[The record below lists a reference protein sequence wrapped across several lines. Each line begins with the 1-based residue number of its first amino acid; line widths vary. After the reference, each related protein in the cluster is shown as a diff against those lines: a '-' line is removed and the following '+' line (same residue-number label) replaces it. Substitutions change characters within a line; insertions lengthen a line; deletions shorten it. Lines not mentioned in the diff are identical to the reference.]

1 MPMVHKVVFLPSGT
15 EAQAEDGELL
25 SDVAKRAGVRI
36 PMPCG
41 GAGRCGRCKVI
52 ADGEEVLAC
61 RHHVVCDTTVSVPER
76 DRGVVVAADRGG
88 QTDDDISPLC
98 GGYALAVDIGTT
110 TIALSVM
117 DSSTGEEVYA
127 AAGVNGQRAV
137 GDDVLSRIQYA
148 SEGGTEDMRRM
159 VIDSINGLMDGAPE
173 GIQSVYIAGN
183 TTMEHLFLGID
194 PTPIRAPP
202 YLPVEERRE
211 ITGEESGLRVDP
223 GARVLTMPCV
233 SAYVGGDIASDIVCS
248 GMDRSEG
255 MCLLIDVGTNGE
267 VALGNCDLMVVCSS
281 SAGPAF
287 EGGNLKSGMIAG
299 KGAIDSVRII
309 GDTIRYTVI
318 GGGEPAGICGSGI
331 LAVVKELLRTGLV
344 KKTGAFIK
352 KDRLSPEDYR
362 FPLLQLNGTKRE
374 FILHEK
380 PQILV
385 TQGDVRQVQL
395 AKGAILSGVTALLR
409 EAQIDMED
417 LDKVMIAGQFG
428 AHLPADSLIGTGIL
442 PDAVKDKLV
451 YVGNSS
457 KTGAYMALM
466 SKKAKQEMEKLAEEM
481 EYMELA
487 ETENYERI
495 FTDSMIF
502 PTF

>member
-248 GMDRSEG
+248 GMDCSEG

-267 VALGNCDLMVVCSS
+267 VALGNRDLMVVCSS

-287 EGGNLKSGMIAG
+287 EGGNLKSGVIAG

-318 GGGEPAGICGSGI
+318 GSGEPAGICGSGI
-331 LAVVKELLRTGLV
+331 VDLIAQLFSSGNVDRRGNLRPGPNV
-344 KKTGAFIK
+344 RDG
-352 KDRLSPEDYR
+352 R
-362 FPLLQLNGTKRE
+362 
-374 FILHEK
+374 FILCGDIGISDAEIRDVIMTKAAIYSAARTLVRSMGLEFSDLEK
-380 PQILV
+380 VYIA
-385 TQGDVRQVQL
+385 G
-395 AKGAILSGVTALLR
+395 GFGSF
-409 EAQIDMED
+409 IDMRSAI
-417 LDKVMIAGQFG
+417 VMGMF
-428 AHLPADSLIGTGIL
+428 
-442 PDAVKDKLV
+442 PDVDVSRYEYL
-451 YVGNSS
+451 GNSS
-457 KTGAYMALM
+457 LGGAKRALM
-466 SKKAKQEMEKLAEEM
+466 SAGFRERLEEVFPRM
-481 EYMELA
+481 TYLDLGSDPVFYDEYTSAQFLP
-487 ETENYERI
+487 N
-495 FTDSMIF
+495 TDASQF
-502 PTF
+502 PSVRY